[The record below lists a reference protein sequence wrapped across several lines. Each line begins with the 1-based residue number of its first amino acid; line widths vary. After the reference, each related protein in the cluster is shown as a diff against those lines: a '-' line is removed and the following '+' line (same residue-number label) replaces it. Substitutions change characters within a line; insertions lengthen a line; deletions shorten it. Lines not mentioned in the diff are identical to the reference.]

1 MAEIVPVGETK
12 PDVALTD
19 IEEFLGISIEKELI
33 GIPLKKI
40 LTISKVLDIVK
51 VPYTPDFIMG
61 VINLRGEIIP
71 VLSLKQIL
79 GLYEQ
84 TEPTRIV
91 VLDSSHGKAGVLVDN
106 IVGVIRVPHEKF
118 EPNPMVGRYSAYVS
132 HVAQTEYGL
141 MEILDI
147 DRLIDSIVQKESSS

>member
-1 MAEIVPVGETK
+1 MSELMPVGETK

-19 IEEFLGISIEKELI
+19 IEEFLGISLERELI

-40 LTISKVLDIVK
+40 LTISKILDIVK
-51 VPYTPDFIMG
+51 VPYTPDYIVG

-79 GLYEQ
+79 GLSE
-84 TEPTRIV
+84 TKDPTRIV

-106 IVGVIRVPHEKF
+106 IVGVIRVPQERF
-118 EPNPMVGRYSAYVS
+118 EPNPMIGRYSAYVS

-141 MEILDI
+141 MEILDVE
-147 DRLIDSIVQKESSS
+147 RFIDSIVKKD

>member
-1 MAEIVPVGETK
+1 MSELMPVGETK
-12 PDVALTD
+12 PEMALGD

-40 LTISKVLDIVK
+40 LTISKILDVVK
-51 VPYTPDFIMG
+51 VPYTPAFIVG

-79 GLYEQ
+79 ELSE
-84 TEPTRIV
+84 TREPTRIV
-91 VLDSSHGKAGVLVDN
+91 VLDSTHGKAGVLVDS
-106 IVGVIRVPHEKF
+106 IVGVIRVPQDRF

-132 HVAQTEYGL
+132 HVTQTEYGL
-141 MEILDI
+141 MEILDV
-147 DRLIDSIVQKESSS
+147 DRLIDSIVQK

>member
-1 MAEIVPVGETK
+1 MADITPVGETQ

-19 IEEFLGISIEKELI
+19 IEEFLGISLEKELI

-51 VPYTPDFIMG
+51 VPYTPSHIVG

-79 GLYEQ
+79 GLLEKE
-84 TEPTRIV
+84 EPTRIV
-91 VLDSSHGKAGVLVDN
+91 VLDSSHGKAGALVDS
-106 IVGVIRVPHEKF
+106 IVGVIGVPQDRF
-118 EPNPMVGRYSAYVS
+118 EPNPMIGRYSAYVS

-141 MEILDI
+141 MEILDVE
-147 DRLIDSIVQKESSS
+147 RLIDSIVKKE